1 MRYRVKSDSVIIS
14 IFVRYL
20 KNILPSVRQNTK
32 TEIPK
37 CKKIVLVFYLLLIS
51 LSKAGD
57 QEEVRNDKYI

>member
-37 CKKIVLVFYLLLIS
+37 CKKIVLAFHCELC
-51 LSKAGD
+51 
-57 QEEVRNDKYI
+57 